1 MTSELLWKLTRL
13 PPYTVAVLVY
23 CHCYCTLTLAPFLPM
38 CPIMC
43 SLVRE
48 EGRKEEREGGN
59 DVLHIH
65 FYVLRCLCVLQVSI
79 TFILLHNSFTC
90 TYLLHVD
97 STCIYIG
104 SCSSIYSLSLCDCSC
119 PEALQPH
126 PGGDLRNV
134 SMCVVCKSIRYM
146 YAWDIITCIVHH
158 LFADLLRR
166 EMTTLKVQLV
176 EQNKTKLHRALHGE
190 KSCIVHINGVW
201 NRRNSYGMEKVRG
214 PETSCHLSISHQCNL
229 LSHCYDLLSNLR
241 ISLPP
246 FFLQLVARLLVMCM
260 FSLTSPFSLL
270 PSSLSIAALIDAHM
284 YGEMKQQVVHVFSPK
299 MLVVHTS
306 WQSCDHC

>member
-1 MTSELLWKLTRL
+1 M
-13 PPYTVAVLVY
+13 
-23 CHCYCTLTLAPFLPM
+23 
-38 CPIMC
+38 
-43 SLVRE
+43 
-48 EGRKEEREGGN
+48 
-59 DVLHIH
+59 LH
-65 FYVLRCLCVLQVSI
+65 VSI

-126 PGGDLRNV
+126 PGGDLGNV
-134 SMCVVCKSIRYM
+134 SMCVVCKSVRYM

-158 LFADLLRR
+158 LFADLLGR

-190 KSCIVHINGVW
+190 KSCIIHTNGVW

-241 ISLPP
+241 ISLHP
-246 FFLQLVARLLVMCM
+246 FFFAASRLLVMCM

-284 YGEMKQQVVHVFSPK
+284 YGEMKQQVVHVSFPK

>member
-1 MTSELLWKLTRL
+1 MHLHAHTPTCTPPPPPPHTHTQETRRCPECWVSCDSYWKLTRL
-13 PPYTVAVLVY
+13 PPHTVAMLVY

-48 EGRKEEREGGN
+48 EGREEEREGGN
-59 DVLHIH
+59 DVLHMH
-65 FYVLRCLCVLQVSI
+65 FYVLRCLCVLHVSI

-104 SCSSIYSLSLCDCSC
+104 SCSSIYSPSLCDCSC

-134 SMCVVCKSIRYM
+134 SMCVVCKSVRYM

-158 LFADLLRR
+158 LFADLLGR

-176 EQNKTKLHRALHGE
+176 EQNKTKLHRALYGE
-190 KSCIVHINGVW
+190 KSCIIHINGVW

-214 PETSCHLSISHQCNL
+214 PETSCHLSISHQCNF

-241 ISLPP
+241 IS
-246 FFLQLVARLLVMCM
+246 FFFAASRVLVMCM

-270 PSSLSIAALIDAHM
+270 PLM
-284 YGEMKQQVVHVFSPK
+284 
-299 MLVVHTS
+299 HT
-306 WQSCDHC
+306 CMER